1 MKIIMDTSSLE
12 YINSLKKDMFEGI
25 EQYFDEKIEYYVT
38 EGVLRELE
46 EHTKEKGNRGTSAKL
61 TLNLLKSH
69 IERKRLKRIVE
80 APEYAYS
87 VDDALIKVSKDMN
100 GILLT
105 QDKELR
111 KKAKIEGLKTITY
124 KRSGIIGD

>member
-25 EQYFDEKIEYYVT
+25 EQYYDEKVEYYVT
-38 EGVLRELE
+38 EGVIKELE
-46 EHTKEKGNRGTSAKL
+46 EHSKEKGNRGTSAKL
-61 TLNLLKSH
+61 TLTLIKSL
-69 IERKRLKRIVE
+69 IEQQRLKRIVE
-80 APEYAYS
+80 PLDYTYS

-111 KKAKIEGLKTITY
+111 KKAKVEGLKTITY
-124 KRSGIIGD
+124 KRSGTIGD

>member
-1 MKIIMDTSSLE
+1 MNIIMDTSSLE

-25 EQYFDEKIEYYVT
+25 EQHFDEKIEYFVT

-46 EHTKEKGNRGTSAKL
+46 EHAKEKGNRGTSAKL
-61 TLNLLKSH
+61 TLNLLKDL

-80 APEYAYS
+80 PLDYTYS

-124 KRSGIIGD
+124 KRSGTIGD